1 MTRITPDH
9 LARSA
14 FIYVRQSTSDQVLNN
29 HESRRRQYGLADRAR
44 TLGWVAVEVID
55 DDLGRSGCGIARP
68 GFEKLL
74 AAICEGRVGAV
85 VSIEASRL
93 ARNGRDW
100 HTLLEFCGLVGTL
113 IVDEDG
119 VYDPRHPND
128 RLLLGMKGTM
138 SEVELSLF
146 RQRSLEALKQK
157 ARRGELFLTVA
168 IGYLKTSHD
177 RIEKDP
183 DRRVQEAIMLAF
195 TKFAELQTVR
205 QVHLWMRQE
214 RLPLPA
220 TDYGPEG
227 RKVVW
232 KLPVYNTLH
241 HLLTNPIYA
250 GAYAFGRTGSRITIE
265 AGRKR
270 IVRGFRRERSAWEV
284 LILDHH
290 EGYIGWAEFERNQRL
305 ITDNANGKSFMSR
318 GSIRRGEA
326 LLAGLLRC
334 GHCGRKLH
342 VAYSGENGSAG
353 RYHCRGGH
361 LNHGSDPCISFG
373 GLRIDRAIGAE
384 VIERV
389 QPLGIEAAIGAMEA
403 RRTETAEKR
412 RQVELA
418 IEQARYEAARARR
431 QYDAVD
437 PDNRLVAVELEQRW
451 NARLL
456 AVRALEDQQD
466 ALTASS
472 QTTLTEDERERL
484 LALGADVE
492 GAWHSPGATPA
503 TRKRIIRTLIEE
515 IVVRVEDDALD
526 LVIRWVGGDHTPL
539 RVRKNRAG
547 QHRWRTDADVVEL
560 VTALARQLPDKAIA
574 AILNRAGKTT
584 GRGNGWTR
592 SRVCIMR
599 NHRGI
604 PPYRE
609 GERAE
614 RGEVTLEE
622 AAAVLKVS
630 EATVRRLVKEKILP
644 AIQHCK
650 GAAWVIRAC
659 DLDDETVK
667 RTADA
672 RRQRRPPSVDRRQNV
687 LAL

>member
-1 MTRITPDH
+1 
-9 LARSA
+9 
-14 FIYVRQSTSDQVLNN
+14 
-29 HESRRRQYGLADRAR
+29 
-44 TLGWVAVEVID
+44 
-55 DDLGRSGCGIARP
+55 
-68 GFEKLL
+68 
-74 AAICEGRVGAV
+74 
-85 VSIEASRL
+85 
-93 ARNGRDW
+93 
-100 HTLLEFCGLVGTL
+100 
-113 IVDEDG
+113 
-119 VYDPRHPND
+119 
-128 RLLLGMKGTM
+128 
-138 SEVELSLF
+138 
-146 RQRSLEALKQK
+146 
-157 ARRGELFLTVA
+157 
-168 IGYLKTSHD
+168 
-177 RIEKDP
+177 
-183 DRRVQEAIMLAF
+183 
-195 TKFAELQTVR
+195 
-205 QVHLWMRQE
+205 
-214 RLPLPA
+214 
-220 TDYGPEG
+220 
-227 RKVVW
+227 
-232 KLPVYNTLH
+232 
-241 HLLTNPIYA
+241 
-250 GAYAFGRTGSRITIE
+250 
-265 AGRKR
+265 
-270 IVRGFRRERSAWEV
+270 
-284 LILDHH
+284 
-290 EGYIGWAEFERNQRL
+290 
-305 ITDNANGKSFMSR
+305 
-318 GSIRRGEA
+318 
-326 LLAGLLRC
+326 
-334 GHCGRKLH
+334 
-342 VAYSGENGSAG
+342 
-353 RYHCRGGH
+353 
-361 LNHGSDPCISFG
+361 
-373 GLRIDRAIGAE
+373 

-466 ALTASS
+466 ALAASS

-515 IVVRVEDDALD
+515 IVVRVEDNALD

-560 VTALARQLPDKAIA
+560 VTALARQLPNKAIA
-574 AILNRAGKTT
+574 AILNRAGTTT

-592 SRVCIMR
+592 SRVGIMR

-650 GAAWVIRAC
+650 GAPWVIRAG

-667 RTADA
+667 RTADVVASAVRRLSIGGKTFWLCKVIA
-672 RRQRRPPSVDRRQNV
+672 RWAP
-687 LAL
+687 